1 MKDYNKKKL
10 LYLLRQFY
18 KEESK
23 KHELMA
29 HKINVWKQYS
39 KEKELQIKLGR
50 KVDQECLDNM
60 FEICRLIEWV
70 EKLWFTVL

>member
-1 MKDYNKKKL
+1 MIIMKEYNKKKL

-18 KEESK
+18 KEQLK
-23 KHELMA
+23 KHELLE
-29 HKINVWKQYS
+29 HKIFVWKQY
-39 KEKELQIKLGR
+39 KEDKDMQIKLGR

-70 EKLWFTVL
+70 EKL

>member
-1 MKDYNKKKL
+1 MKEYNKKKL

-18 KEESK
+18 KEQLK
-23 KHELMA
+23 KHELLE
-29 HKINVWKQYS
+29 HKIFVWKQY
-39 KEKELQIKLGR
+39 KEDKDMQIKLGR

-70 EKLWFTVL
+70 EKL